1 MKIQELMPML
11 KLHGR
16 TIYDDKKEA
25 LFCNWTCSGFTV
37 GVDGT
42 YLKVKVAAIYDLM
55 PEMPNFPPP
64 TPDWPCIGAVVDGEL
79 VNRTECQNED
89 AEWVTIWESTEAK
102 RQEIRFI
109 KISENSK
116 GKLGVLEVE
125 TDGTFF
131 QPEEKNLKKIEIIG
145 DSITCGFGN
154 EAPNNSMEFK
164 TMEENGWTS
173 YGALAARELGYEFS
187 ILSESGICVTRPK
200 FPLFD
205 QHAMDEIYAYTDEC
219 YDSRRGAEPTPW
231 DFKAN
236 PQDIVVINLGTNDG
250 NAIRF
255 YQDFDT
261 IEVNEE
267 WFHEGYKKF
276 VQQVRELNG
285 PDTWILCGLGS
296 MDYYLYYHIKEV
308 VDELRAETGDEK
320 IRAFEFVPIN
330 VMFEQYGAGG
340 HPSQKTHNRM
350 GRELVN
356 YIRKFIGE

>member
-1 MKIQELMPML
+1 MVQM
-11 KLHGR
+11 HGR
-16 TIYDDKKEA
+16 TIYDEAKEA
-25 LFCNWTCSGFTV
+25 LFCNWSCSGFTV
-37 GVDGT
+37 GVDGS

-64 TPDWPCIGAVVDGEL
+64 KPDWPCIGVVIDDEL
-79 VNRTECQNED
+79 TGRTECQNEEP
-89 AEWVTIWESTEAK
+89 EWVTLWEGEAAK
-102 RQEIRFI
+102 KEMRVI

-116 GKLGVLEVE
+116 GKIGILEIE

-131 QPEEKNLKKIEIIG
+131 KPEVKDVKKIEIVG

-154 EAPNNSMEFK
+154 EAPDNSMEFH

-187 ILSESGICVTRPK
+187 LICESGICVTRPK
-200 FPLFD
+200 FPMFD
-205 QHAMDEIYAYTDEC
+205 QHAMDEIYQFTDEC
-219 YDSRRGAEPTPW
+219 YDSRRGAEPELW

-261 IEVNEE
+261 IEVNEK
-267 WFHEGYKKF
+267 WFHDGYKKF
-276 VQQVRELNG
+276 VQTVRELNG
-285 PDTWILCGLGS
+285 PDTWILCSLGS
-296 MDYYLYYHIKEV
+296 MDYYLYYAIKEV
-308 VDELRAETGDEK
+308 VEELREEMGDEK
-320 IRAFEFVPIN
+320 IAAFEFVPIN
-330 VMFEQYGAGG
+330 VMFEAHGAGG

-350 GRELVN
+350 GKELVK
-356 YIRKFIGE
+356 YIQKFIGE